1 MRFEK
6 GFVMRRFVVVLA
18 LSLLLVT
25 AAGYAAPMPSPLP
38 QAAPAAQGAPA
49 PQPPPATQKPAAPA
63 AAAPATQKPATLPK
77 FQDGLKYGFL
87 NLQYIVANS
96 NEGKALSAKVQ
107 ALQEQ
112 KAKELNEKNK
122 QLQASQDKLEKG
134 ASVMSDAVRQQMQM
148 DIDRQQRD
156 VQRFTE
162 DAQQELQVLGEQLQ
176 VEFQRKIGP
185 VVEAVAKEKGLHF
198 IFNAADSGL
207 VWADTSLDLT
217 GDVLQA
223 FDAAMKAAPGGK

>member
-1 MRFEK
+1 
-6 GFVMRRFVVVLA
+6 MRRFVVALA
-18 LSLLLVT
+18 LGLLLVT
-25 AAGYAAPMPSPLP
+25 AAGYAAPMPSPSP
-38 QAAPAAQGAPA
+38 QAAPAQGAPA
-49 PQPPPATQKPAAPA
+49 PQVPPAGEKPVAPAPAAPA
-63 AAAPATQKPATLPK
+63 AAAPATQKPVTLPT
-77 FQDGLKYGFL
+77 FQDGLKYAILNVQFL
-87 NLQYIVANS
+87 VANS
-96 NEGKALSAKVQ
+96 NEGKAMSAKLQ

-134 ASVMSDAVRQQMQM
+134 ASVMSDAVRQQLQI

-156 VQRFTE
+156 IQRFTE
-162 DAQQELQVLGEQLQ
+162 DAQQDLQALGQQLQ
-176 VEFQRKIGP
+176 VEFERKLTPI
-185 VVEAVAKEKGLHF
+185 VDAVAKQKGIHF

-207 VWADTSLDLT
+207 VWAAVESMDLT